1 VQVPCGEGLAHHTDP
16 ESCGARREARV
27 EALTGE
33 SVGWVLSRESSIV
46 QGADAV
52 ASAEGTTRALARREY
67 ARPCV
72 VEDPS
77 MRGSSL
83 HGNREISR
91 PTWAPVAQRSA
102 SGRPEGWS
110 R

>member
-1 VQVPCGEGLAHHTDP
+1 MQVPYSEGVASHTGR

-33 SVGWVLSRESSIV
+33 GAGWVLSRESSKV

-52 ASAEGTTRALARREY
+52 AWAEGNTARHVKRV
-67 ARPCV
+67 ADRPCV

-77 MRGSSL
+77 MYRSSSR
-83 HGNREISR
+83 GNREISFLTVAPLARR
-91 PTWAPVAQRSA
+91 PA
-102 SGRPEGWS
+102 SGRPEGRS

>member
-1 VQVPCGEGLAHHTDP
+1 MQVPYGEGVASHTGP
-16 ESCGARREARV
+16 ESCATAREGRG

-33 SVGWVLSRESSIV
+33 RAGWVLSRESSKV

-52 ASAEGTTRALARREY
+52 ALAEGNMDGLVMRERV
-67 ARPCV
+67 RPCV

-77 MRGSSL
+77 MRVRSL
-83 HGNREISR
+83 RGNREISFLTVAPPARR
-91 PTWAPVAQRSA
+91 PA
-102 SGRPEGWS
+102 SGRPEGRS

>member
-1 VQVPCGEGLAHHTDP
+1 MRVRHGEGVAIHTGP

-33 SVGWVLSRESSIV
+33 RAGWVLSRESSKV

-52 ASAEGTTRALARREY
+52 ALAEGNMVGLVMRGRV
-67 ARPCV
+67 RPCV

-77 MRGSSL
+77 MYRSSSR
-83 HGNREISR
+83 GNREISFLTVAPLARR
-91 PTWAPVAQRSA
+91 PA
-102 SGRPEGWS
+102 SGRPEGRS